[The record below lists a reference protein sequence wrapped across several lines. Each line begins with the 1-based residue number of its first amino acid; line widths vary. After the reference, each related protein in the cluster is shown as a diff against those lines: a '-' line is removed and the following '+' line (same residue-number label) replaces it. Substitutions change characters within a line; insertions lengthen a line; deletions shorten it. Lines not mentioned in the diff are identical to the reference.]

1 MKSSC
6 CCFSH
11 SALSAGLICV
21 TCALSS
27 SNSVLSRSI
36 VVQLEPK
43 NARTSSANSVPRVFI
58 RTHLLSSSICAS
70 RTQSM
75 YLGVDTVQETEIRG
89 VISKRTYPS
98 LGVPDHHRGFAV
110 STICIL
116 RIFNHDNLF
125 LIKSCPESRRKNR
138 RRFVESLF
146 E

>member
-1 MKSSC
+1 MNSSC

-58 RTHLLSSSICAS
+58 RTHLLSSLFAHLERNQCTLA
-70 RTQSM
+70 
-75 YLGVDTVQETEIRG
+75 LIRCG
-89 VISKRTYPS
+89 RLKKYPCCNKC
-98 LGVPDHHRGFAV
+98 VPDHHRA
-110 STICIL
+110 
-116 RIFNHDNLF
+116 
-125 LIKSCPESRRKNR
+125 SR
-138 RRFVESLF
+138 
-146 E
+146 